1 MSLNR
6 INYYA
11 EGRGFEWSMAI
22 GMVCCGFIFL
32 IWPEA
37 LAQSAFTT
45 LQMVFTS
52 YSLAFA
58 MILIGWSRI
67 AALMLNGQPMFG
79 ARAGPY
85 VRAIGG
91 ILSALF
97 WVQFVF
103 ALIQISIVR
112 GYPSPGIP
120 FWIMFTLTELYSA
133 YTTIK
138 NRRG

>member
-1 MSLNR
+1 MNLRS

-22 GMVCCGFIFL
+22 GMVCCGVIFL
-32 IWPEA
+32 VWPEA
-37 LAQSAFTT
+37 VEQSAFTM
-45 LQMVFTS
+45 LQQVFTN
-52 YSLAFA
+52 YSLALG

-79 ARAGPY
+79 AKLGPY

-91 ILSALF
+91 ILSAFF

-103 ALIQISIVR
+103 ALIQVSIER

-120 FWIMFTLTELYSA
+120 FWSMFTLTELYSA